1 MLYSRFSVVVYFMH
15 SISTVYMPIPTSHF
29 VPTPLLP
36 LVPIRLFPM
45 SVSLFFAL
53 QTGSSVPLLNAVLF
67 SSQNGKYIFLFISVF
82 RIIILFSTY
91 ISDYLLSSSLR
102 SSSISFTNVF
112 QFLVYKSFTSLM
124 EEVSVSV

>member
-1 MLYSRFSVVVYFMH
+1 MLYSRFSVVVYFIH

-36 LVPIRLFPM
+36 LVPMRLFPM

-53 QTGSSVPLLNAVLF
+53 QTGSSVPFLNVLFSAEYF

-124 EEVSVSV
+124 E